1 MLKRRRPVD
10 IAAPTYHSEVV
21 PPIGAALHAT
31 RRLGEI
37 LIEQGAVNPWEFEDA
52 LEEQVRLGGKIG
64 TTLVRRG
71 VITSR
76 ALTEALSAQFGIP
89 ILDVRLERAMPEALA
104 LIDESI
110 ARLLVVVPMSTDG
123 TTARVAVADPLDDRL
138 QELLSG
144 LAVSRVNV
152 VLADADD
159 IRTTLNDSY
168 KALSTVDEQIR
179 QFEASVPLPPPQ
191 TESRLAFAEADAPI
205 VNVVDGIVSQALRD
219 RASDVHIEP
228 TDGRLR
234 VRFRIDGA
242 LTEVLSLPSSMS
254 NALVSRIKIMADM
267 NIVERRRPQDGQFQA
282 TVDGR
287 DVDVRVATTSTI
299 WGEKAV
305 LRLLD
310 KSRSLLPLAQL
321 GMPGSTYDVF
331 SKIVHQPYGMIICSG
346 PTGSGKTT
354 TLYATLAEISRTE
367 LNVMTIEDPVE
378 YVFPQINQTQINIQA
393 DVTFAVGL
401 RSILRQDPD
410 IILVGEIRDA
420 ETARIAVQSA
430 LTGHVV
436 MSSLHATDSASAL
449 FRLLDM
455 GIEPF
460 LVSSAV
466 VGVVAQRLVRRVCPS
481 CTVDY
486 TPTESELAWYAHV
499 FGPPK
504 ASFVHG
510 TGCNYCANTGFRE
523 RIGVYEVLEVSDEIR
538 HLVTT
543 GASPRD
549 VRRLA
554 VDQGMSSLGNAAAQ
568 LVHRDLTTIDECIR
582 NVYVP

>member
-1 MLKRRRPVD
+1 MLKRRRTVD
-10 IAAPTYHSEVV
+10 IATPTYHSEVV
-21 PPIGAALHAT
+21 PSIGASLHAT
-31 RRLGEI
+31 KRLGEI
-37 LIEQGAVNPWEFEDA
+37 LMEQGAVGTADFEQA
-52 LEEQVRLGGKIG
+52 LEEQVRVGGKIG

-104 LIDESI
+104 LIEESI

-191 TESRLAFAEADAPI
+191 TDARQAFAEADAPI

-242 LTEVLSLPSSMS
+242 LTEVLSLPSSMA

-321 GMPGSTYDVF
+321 GMPASTYDVY

-466 VGVVAQRLVRRVCPS
+466 VGVVAQRLVRRICPS
-481 CTVDY
+481 CTVEY
-486 TPTESELAWYAHV
+486 TPSESDLAWYAHV

-504 ASFVHG
+504 ARFVHG
-510 TGCNYCANTGFRE
+510 TGCNYCANLGYRE
-523 RIGVYEVLEVSDEIR
+523 RIGVYEVLEVTDEIR

-543 GASPRD
+543 GASPRE
-549 VRRLA
+549 VRLLA
-554 VDQGMSSLGNAAAQ
+554 VEQGMSSLGNAAAK
-568 LVHRDLTTIDECIR
+568 LVARDLTTIDECIR

>member
-1 MLKRRRPVD
+1 MLKRRRTVD
-10 IAAPTYHSEVV
+10 IATPTYHSEVV
-21 PPIGAALHAT
+21 PSIGASLHAT
-31 RRLGEI
+31 KRLGEI
-37 LIEQGAVNPWEFEDA
+37 LMEQGAVGTADFEQA
-52 LEEQVRLGGKIG
+52 LEEQVRVGGKIG

-104 LIDESI
+104 LIEESI

-191 TESRLAFAEADAPI
+191 TESRQAFAEADAPI

-242 LTEVLSLPSSMS
+242 LTEVLSLPSSMA

-481 CTVDY
+481 CTVEY
-486 TPTESELAWYAHV
+486 TPSEPDLAWYAHV

-504 ASFVHG
+504 DRFVHG

-523 RIGVYEVLEVSDEIR
+523 RIGVYEVLEVTDEIR

-543 GASPRD
+543 GASPRE

-554 VDQGMSSLGNAAAQ
+554 VEQGMSSLGNAAAQ

>member
-1 MLKRRRPVD
+1 MLKRRRPLD
-10 IAAPTYHSEVV
+10 IATPTYHSEVV